1 MTETTDRRIH
11 HQRAR
16 RVGRP
21 GPLVGAP
28 VGAAQLSRRELLRW
42 AALAAGSLT
51 AAELLVACGA
61 NNPGGAAGGTAAN
74 APEGSLRALV
84 AGAPQL
90 SILGAQSQ
98 LPVGRSRFAFGLA
111 GATNALVE
119 RATPEVFFARDQT
132 SKALGPFTARWLD
145 MRAYDAT
152 RDRSPR
158 SELKG
163 FYVAEIDLPQPGNWV
178 GAALVDVASQRAAGQ
193 GTLAVS
199 QQVVSQVG
207 TRARPGPSPVA
218 TTPAAAA
225 KVCTREP
232 VCPMHYISLDDALAS
247 GKPTVLSFATPLL
260 CASRMCGPVVDEQMQ
275 VFDKLGKRRAN
286 FVHVEIYP
294 GRQTDKPAP
303 LYVDWGLKS
312 EPWLLVI
319 DRQGI
324 IRARAEGP
332 VVASE
337 IEAALRPLLP

>member
-1 MTETTDRRIH
+1 MTHTTDRRIH
-11 HQRAR
+11 QRTR

-21 GPLVGAP
+21 GPLVGTP

-51 AAELLVACGA
+51 AAD
-61 NNPGGAAGGTAAN
+61 

-84 AGAPQL
+84 ADAPQL

-111 GATNALVE
+111 GPTNALVE
-119 RATPEVFFARDQT
+119 RARPEVWFARDQT

-163 FYVAEIDLPQPGNWV
+163 FYVAEIDLPQPGKWV
-178 GAALVDVASQRAAGQ
+178 GAALVEVAGQRAAGQ
-193 GTLAVS
+193 GALAVS
-199 QQVVSQVG
+199 QRVVSQVG

-218 TTPAAAA
+218 ATPAAAA
-225 KVCTREP
+225 R
-232 VCPMHYISLDDALAS
+232 
-247 GKPTVLSFATPLL
+247 TPLL
-260 CASRMCGPVVDEQMQ
+260 CASRMC
-275 VFDKLGKRRAN
+275 
-286 FVHVEIYP
+286 
-294 GRQTDKPAP
+294 
-303 LYVDWGLKS
+303 
-312 EPWLLVI
+312 
-319 DRQGI
+319 
-324 IRARAEGP
+324 GP

-337 IEAALRPLLP
+337 IEAALRPLLA

>member
-1 MTETTDRRIH
+1 MTRTTDRRVD

-21 GPLVGAP
+21 APLVGAP

-42 AALAAGSLT
+42 AALAAGFLT
-51 AAELLVACGA
+51 AAELLAACGA
-61 NNPGGAAGGTAAN
+61 DNPGGAAGGPAAT

-84 AGAPQL
+84 ADVAQL

-98 LPVGRSRFAFGLA
+98 VPVGRSRYAFGLA
-111 GATNALVE
+111 GPTNALVE
-119 RATPEVFFARDQT
+119 RATPEVWFAKDQT
-132 SKALGPFTARWLD
+132 SKALGPFPARWVD
-145 MRAYDAT
+145 MSAYDKTA
-152 RDRSPR
+152 DRSPR

-163 FYVAEIDLPQPGNWV
+163 FYLAEIDLPQPGNWMGV
-178 GAALVDVASQRAAGQ
+178 AMVDVASQRAAGQ
-193 GTLAVS
+193 GTLP
-199 QQVVSQVG
+199 VG
-207 TRARPGPSPVA
+207 TQVIARTGTKARSGPSPVA

-225 KVCTREP
+225 KICTREP
-232 VCPMHYISLDDALAS
+232 VCPMHYVSLDDALAS

-260 CASRMCGPVVDEQMQ
+260 CASRMCGPVVDEQME
-275 VFDKLGKRRAN
+275 VFAKLGKSQAN

-294 GRQTDKPAP
+294 GRQTAKPAP
-303 LYVDWGLKS
+303 LYLDWGLKS

-319 DRQGI
+319 DREGT

-337 IEAALRPLLP
+337 IEAALRPLLA